1 MNDEKQVLE
10 ELEQLKKKAS
20 VWTACTVICFILV
33 FASFMIGRL
42 NLGVAAV
49 PMFAIIVICGI
60 LAGKKNKEYQAYYK
74 EHVVKNMT
82 LDECEFLEDV
92 SFDPNSGISRYEIE
106 DLGVLRCD
114 EYSSNDL
121 ITATYKGVA
130 FRQSDVHMV
139 DVTTD
144 SKGNRSESTVFR
156 GRWLVFDFNK
166 DFNWNLE
173 LISKGF
179 YSARRIGGVLSFGQT
194 KTERV
199 KLEDETFNKTFKVYA
214 ENEHE
219 AFYILTPHIMQSILQ
234 LKEQLKA
241 PILLTFA
248 GGRLHI
254 GVYNGKDAFEGKIFG
269 KIDLEAEKQRMF
281 EDLRLITNFVD
292 ELSLERDIY
301 KH

>member
-1 MNDEKQVLE
+1 MKLD
-10 ELEQLKKKAS
+10 
-20 VWTACTVICFILV
+20 VIKL
-33 FASFMIGRL
+33 
-42 NLGVAAV
+42 
-49 PMFAIIVICGI
+49 PYT
-60 LAGKKNKEYQAYYK
+60 KEAK
-74 EHVVKNMT
+74 
-82 LDECEFLEDV
+82 LSEDV

-179 YSARRIGGVLSFGQT
+179 HSARRIGGILSFGQT
-194 KTERV
+194 KTERI
-199 KLEDETFNKTFKVYA
+199 KLEDEAFNKTFKVFA

-219 AFYILTPHIMQSILQ
+219 AFYILTPHIMQSLLQ
-234 LKEQLKA
+234 LKEELNA

-269 KIDLEAEKQRMF
+269 KIDIEAEKARMLS
-281 EDLRLITNFVD
+281 DLRLITNFVD